1 MELFEKRG
9 ARKTRMQ
16 AFARLSAVYGV
27 TYILNRPDLSRAEL
41 RMTLHFSRGVLIE
54 GLFLELQ
61 VEFEVMGKP
70 LALPLKAKH
79 KLFDGPS
86 FLENICS
93 GFSKQASGA
102 SP

>member
-27 TYILNRPDLSRAEL
+27 TYILNRPDCK
-41 RMTLHFSRGVLIE
+41 
-54 GLFLELQ
+54 